1 MIVMVIVILAGCLL
15 IFCLMPLL
23 IRVVTRFIKTDVKWR
38 MATQVLLLKGYQK
51 LPQDDVL

>member
-1 MIVMVIVILAGCLL
+1 MIVMIIVILAGCLL
-15 IFCLMPLL
+15 IFCLIHLL